1 MSPAARADG
10 VSGRPEISVVTTLY
24 KSRRFLDEYIR
35 LCEQALAEIGCTLY
49 ELVFVNDGSP
59 DDSLDYLLSVKAGRS
74 DMVIVDLSRN
84 FGHHQAMHTGLSV
97 STGELVF
104 AIDCDLEVSPMVLVE
119 FYRRMKAEHCDVV
132 YGFQD
137 RRKGGVVERLGGA
150 VFYKVFNAM
159 SDIPVPANVIT
170 EKLMTRRFLQGL
182 LELGDRNLFLGGMI
196 KWAGFNQ
203 IGVAVPKKQ
212 RDGANTYTLLR
223 RISLMVNAITSFSS
237 QPLVWLFHF
246 GVTITSASFLYGL
259 FLVVRKIV
267 YQDQMV
273 LGFTTIV
280 ALIVLSLGIITM
292 CLGVI
297 GIYLAKIYN
306 QVRGRPIVLIR
317 DIYR

>member
-1 MSPAARADG
+1 M
-10 VSGRPEISVVTTLY
+10 
-24 KSRRFLDEYIR
+24 
-35 LCEQALAEIGCTLY
+35 
-49 ELVFVNDGSP
+49 
-59 DDSLDYLLSVKAGRS
+59 
-74 DMVIVDLSRN
+74 
-84 FGHHQAMHTGLSV
+84 
-97 STGELVF
+97 
-104 AIDCDLEVSPMVLVE
+104 
-119 FYRRMKAEHCDVV
+119 
-132 YGFQD
+132 
-137 RRKGGVVERLGGA
+137 ERLGGA